1 MNAIET
7 RDLTCRF
14 GDFTAVDRLNLCVRE
29 GEIYGLLGA
38 NGSGKSTTIRMLCG
52 VLPPTA
58 GTARILGH
66 DLHTESQQIKAKLG
80 YMSQKFSLYPDLT
93 VGENLEFYA
102 SLYGLDE
109 EAAAERIATSLAEVG
124 ATKYRQTRVRA
135 LAGGWRQRL
144 ALAAAL
150 LHRPRLLFL
159 DEPTSGADPAARER
173 FWQIIRELA
182 AGGTTIVVTTHFMDE
197 GEYCDR
203 IGLMQAGCM
212 IAEGSPAELVAGI
225 PGTIWVWPGA
235 AQPLPTHLPAG
246 VYVYGADLRLQAD
259 APPADWP
266 ETELVTVEPNL
277 EDAFIYYLRREEA

>member
-1 MNAIET
+1 MKAIET
-7 RDLTCRF
+7 QDLTCRF

-52 VLPPTA
+52 VLEPTA
-58 GTARILGH
+58 GTARILGR
-66 DLHTESQQIKAKLG
+66 DLRTEAQAIKAALG

-93 VGENLEFYA
+93 VAENLEFYA
-102 SLYGLDE
+102 SLYGLAKPT
-109 EAAAERIATSLAEVG
+109 AAARIAESLTEVG
-124 ATKYRQTRVRA
+124 AAKYRDTRVRS
-135 LAGGWRQRL
+135 LAGGWRQRV

-173 FWQIIRELA
+173 FWRIIRELA
-182 AGGTTIVVTTHFMDE
+182 AAGTTIVVTTHFMDE

-203 IGLMQAGCM
+203 IGLMQAGRM
-212 IAEGSPAELVAGI
+212 IAEGNPQELVRSI
-225 PGTIWVWPGA
+225 PGTIWVRRGA
-235 AQPLPTHLPAG
+235 AQPLPTQLPPG
-246 VYVYGADLRLQAD
+246 VYVYGADLRMQAT

-266 ETELVTVEPNL
+266 RTELDVAEPSL